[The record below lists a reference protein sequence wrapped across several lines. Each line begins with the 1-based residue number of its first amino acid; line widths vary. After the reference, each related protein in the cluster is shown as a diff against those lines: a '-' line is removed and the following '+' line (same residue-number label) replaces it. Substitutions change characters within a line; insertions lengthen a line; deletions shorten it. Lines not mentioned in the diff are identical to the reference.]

1 MRLFL
6 AVELTSD
13 MVQAL
18 ARATAPLRAE
28 VPTLSWVPPERCH
41 LTVTFLGDL
50 PASRME
56 RIVAMTNAVAGA
68 HRPLTMHLGGVG
80 AFPNFQGA
88 RVVWTGVEHDA
99 RLELLHHD
107 VEMASA
113 DEGLELEG
121 RAFRPHV
128 TLARVRT
135 PLGEHEGLRL
145 ARVAQAID
153 FSATQEVMAISLFE
167 STLAP
172 TGATYR
178 RVHAATLGGR

>member
-6 AVELTSD
+6 AVELSSD
-13 MVQAL
+13 VVRAL

-28 VPTLSWVPPERCH
+28 VPTLCWVPPERCH
-41 LTVTFLGDL
+41 LMVKFLGDL
-50 PASRME
+50 PESRME
-56 RIVAMTNAVAGA
+56 RMVAMSAAVAGA
-68 HRPLTMHLGGVG
+68 HRPLTMQLGGVG

-113 DEGLELEG
+113 EEGVELEG

-128 TLARVRT
+128 TLARVRE
-135 PLGEHEGLRL
+135 PLGEREGLRL

-153 FSATQEVMAISLFE
+153 FSATQEVVAISLLE
-167 STLAP
+167 SRLAP
-172 TGATYR
+172 AGATYR
-178 RVHAATLGGR
+178 RVHAAKLGGR